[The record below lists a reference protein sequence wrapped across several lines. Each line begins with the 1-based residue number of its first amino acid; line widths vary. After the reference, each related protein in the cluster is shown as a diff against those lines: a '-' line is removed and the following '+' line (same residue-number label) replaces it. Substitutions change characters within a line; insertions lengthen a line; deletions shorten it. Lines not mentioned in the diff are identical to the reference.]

1 MAGANKPQITADEQ
15 RELVRTLGVDRSVG
29 SESLTVSRVRD
40 AVEGSADPGFA
51 SLGESI
57 RERLEGELDAE
68 LLETELSNLATQVD
82 RLPDVREAG
91 IPDGER
97 EPEELYRELVEPG
110 WNVYDH
116 LLEVGFFESVDE
128 EMPRFTADVIR
139 DTAREL
145 VRSDALTDELTDL
158 GFDEPELTALVM
170 SVTNNDMRL
179 SRWVPTAD
187 IPEEVEFDVEH
198 VPPLHQ
204 RASGGALL
212 WTQTLDVHLWQKS
225 VLITDQILDDAYW
238 DVKAMFAGQDL
249 VTRAA
254 LEVADPDRETLT
266 DAELTA
272 ALTAGAAILIINQ
285 EAVCQDAY
293 RITEEMRA
301 PSTVR

>member
-1 MAGANKPQITADEQ
+1 MPGANKPRFTSDEQ
-15 RELVRTLGVDRSVG
+15 RELVQTLGVDDSVE
-29 SESLTVSRVRD
+29 SEDVTLSRVRE
-40 AVEGSADPGFA
+40 AVEASTDPEFA
-51 SLGESI
+51 SLGEAI
-57 RERLEGELDAE
+57 RSRLEGELDAE
-68 LLETELSNLATQVD
+68 LLENELSELATQIES
-82 RLPDVREAG
+82 LPEVRKEG

-97 EPEELYRELVEPG
+97 EPEELYRGLVEPG

-238 DVKAMFAGQDL
+238 DVKAMLAGQDL

-285 EAVCQDAY
+285 EDICQDAY

-301 PSTVR
+301 PSAAR